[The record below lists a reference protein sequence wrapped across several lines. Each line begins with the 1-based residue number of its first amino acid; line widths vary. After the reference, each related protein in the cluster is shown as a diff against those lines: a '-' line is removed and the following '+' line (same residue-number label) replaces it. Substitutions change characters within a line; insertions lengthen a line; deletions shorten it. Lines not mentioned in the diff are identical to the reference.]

1 MNMSNDD
8 LKKEEILLVALHE
21 RNLKAFMRLYK
32 DYGEDLL
39 IFAYSHLHD
48 PKLAIQ
54 TVDQFFETLWM
65 DSRLMEIH
73 PPIHKFL
80 LEQMRKICEQKSAH

>member
-1 MNMSNDD
+1 
-8 LKKEEILLVALHE
+8 
-21 RNLKAFMRLYK
+21 MRLYK

-54 TVDQFFETLWM
+54 TVDHFFESLWT
-65 DSRLMEIH
+65 DSRFMEIH
-73 PPIHKFL
+73 PPIHKCL
-80 LEQMRKICEQKSAH
+80 LEQMRKICEEKSI